1 MPEQDE
7 QESQLFPWLE
17 DESMVDEAEDPYY
30 DWDETDEQDYPESDN
45 YEWEEN
51 HDAEVDF

>member
-30 DWDETDEQDYPESDN
+30 DWDEMYERDYPESDN

-51 HDAEVDF
+51 YDAEVDF